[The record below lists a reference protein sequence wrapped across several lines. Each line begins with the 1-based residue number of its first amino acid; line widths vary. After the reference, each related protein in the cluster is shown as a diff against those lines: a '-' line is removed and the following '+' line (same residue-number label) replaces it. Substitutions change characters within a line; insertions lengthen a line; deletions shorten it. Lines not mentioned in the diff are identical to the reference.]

1 MKPEFALDDDADH
14 ALDVLSDAGGEGE
27 GDAVAADLGAARD
40 AVAEV
45 VYTAGR
51 AGSLRRGRPA
61 VGAVADASPVELQVI
76 AQPLG
81 GDLHHAR
88 AVWVV
93 HAFHVDG
100 TDRVGVTFLVV
111 DVGDLIESDLRVED
125 G

>member
-1 MKPEFALDDDADH
+1 MKPEFTLDDDADH
-14 ALDVLSDAGGEGE
+14 ALDVLADAGGEGE

-45 VYTAGR
+45 VDTAGR

-61 VGAVADASPVELQVI
+61 VGAVEDASPVELQVI

-81 GDLHHAR
+81 GDFHHAR
-88 AVWVV
+88 AVGVV

-100 TDRVGVTFLVV
+100 TDRVGVAFLVI